1 VKILSRDS
9 GPKPLRGKPI
19 IDCFVALSIAV
30 TLANAVA
37 VLSGDPPADEY
48 QVKAA
53 FIYNFAKFIQW
64 PPESFQSPSQPIGIC
79 ILGQDPF
86 GRSLDDT
93 VVGHSIDG
101 RALVIHRIVRV
112 KPGNECQ
119 ILFVGSAQ
127 GTRPLPIPEDT
138 GLLTI
143 GESDAAA
150 MEGVIITFRLDGG
163 KVKFDIDV
171 DEANR
176 EKLRI
181 SSRLL
186 SLAHIV
192 GTNRK

>member
-1 VKILSRDS
+1 LSIALAS
-9 GPKPLRGKPI
+9 GNSV
-19 IDCFVALSIAV
+19 VALS
-30 TLANAVA
+30 
-37 VLSGDPPADEY
+37 GEPPADEY

-64 PPESFQSPSQPIGIC
+64 PPEAFQDPTQPIGIC

-93 VVGHSIDG
+93 VVGHVIDG
-101 RALVIHRIVRV
+101 RALVVRHIVRV
-112 KPGNECQ
+112 KPGTDCQ
-119 ILFVGSAQ
+119 ILFIGSAES
-127 GTRPLPIPEDT
+127 TRLLLIPEET
-138 GLLTI
+138 GVLTI
-143 GESDAAA
+143 GESDSAALDR
-150 MEGVIITFRLDGG
+150 VIITFRLDGG
-163 KVKFDIDV
+163 KVRFDIDV
-171 DEANR
+171 DAASR